1 MGFASNVGKYQLGR
15 TIGEGT
21 FAKVK
26 LALDSTN
33 GKYVAIKILDKHM
46 VMQTNLK
53 NQAYFQT
60 FHFFFF
66 LIYCLGEIKE
76 KQNKLLPKITGPERN

>member
-1 MGFASNVGKYQLGR
+1 MVFANTIGKYQLGR

-21 FAKVK
+21 FARVK

-46 VMQTNLK
+46 VVETNLT
-53 NQAYFQT
+53 NQVQR
-60 FHFFFF
+60 
-66 LIYCLGEIKE
+66 EIRTM
-76 KQNKLLPKITGPERN
+76 KLLNHPNIVRIHEVLGTKTKST

>member
-1 MGFASNVGKYQLGR
+1 MGFANTIGKYQLGR

-21 FAKVK
+21 FARVK

-46 VMQTNLK
+46 VVETNLM
-53 NQAYFQT
+53 NQARFP
-60 FHFFFF
+60 
-66 LIYCLGEIKE
+66 
-76 KQNKLLPKITGPERN
+76 NP

>member
-1 MGFASNVGKYQLGR
+1 MGLASNIGKYQLGR

-46 VMQTNLK
+46 VMESNLK
-53 NQAYFQT
+53 NQA
-60 FHFFFF
+60 
-66 LIYCLGEIKE
+66 K
-76 KQNKLLPKITGPERN
+76 PKINLLI

>member
-1 MGFASNVGKYQLGR
+1 MGFANTIGKYQLGR

-21 FAKVK
+21 FARVK

-46 VMQTNLK
+46 VVETNLM
-53 NQAYFQT
+53 NQARFST
-60 FHFFFF
+60 
-66 LIYCLGEIKE
+66 
-76 KQNKLLPKITGPERN
+76 P